1 MALHRFEDSVASV
14 DPCEFRGVYRC
25 SQAPT
30 LRPLNFV
37 RVDDA
42 ALGLDA
48 TVAGARATARQH
60 GLAAIVVDVSFGLNT
75 NARFEGTDGS
85 GREWLRVP
93 RGMYVIDGK
102 PHTPAHQVQQ
112 ISLDEFIA
120 ARRAFFAATSHYDA
134 AQIKEEEEAA
144 RVVAGAMRTQQ
155 WGAQGGGVL
164 VSVGEIY
171 FIGDTAQLESLST
184 LPRWEGKG
192 FGTAVTAARV
202 NEAVAGGAELVFA
215 QIEAGNGRSVKVHER
230 VGFIRVGSRQ
240 VFVLDS
246 ALRGTR

>member
-14 DPCEFRGVYRC
+14 DRCDFGGVYRC

-42 ALGLDA
+42 KLGLDA
-48 TVAGARATARQH
+48 TVTGARAAAKQH
-60 GLAAIVVDVSFGLNT
+60 GLTAIVVDVSFGLNA
-75 NARFEGTDGS
+75 NAKFEDADGS
-85 GREWLRVP
+85 GKEWVRVP
-93 RGMYVIDGK
+93 RGIYVLDGN
-102 PHTPAHQVQQ
+102 PPTPAHQVQR

-134 AQIKEEEEAA
+134 AQIKEEEEAT
-144 RVVAGAMRTQQ
+144 RVAAGAMPTQQ
-155 WGAQGGGVL
+155 WGAQGGGEL

-171 FIGDTAQLESLST
+171 FIEATAQLESVST
-184 LPRWEGKG
+184 LPSWEGKG
-192 FGTAVTAARV
+192 LGTAVTAARA
-202 NEAVAGGAELVFA
+202 NEAVAQRAELVFA
-215 QIEAGNGRSVKVHER
+215 QIEAGNERSVKVHER

-240 VFVLDS
+240 VFVLD
-246 ALRGTR
+246 